1 MKRFRVPVERRLY
14 VTGYVEVKAANKLA
28 AFRAVQSR
36 IDTGKIQTTD
46 AVWGDPEYEDHSFD
60 ATGDVE
66 EV

>member
-1 MKRFRVPVERRLY
+1 MKRFRVPVERKLY
-14 VTGYVEVKAANKLA
+14 VTGFVEVEATDERAAIRDVA
-28 AFRAVQSR
+28 SR
-36 IDTGKIQTTD
+36 IDNGKIQTTD